1 MVNNKPSL
9 LLMVAG
15 QKGHDFV
22 CDLLNSLNE
31 SADIKAIVSYEQEDL
46 GKGFAE
52 IRRVADSNDI
62 RFHAT
67 RRPSQELLNSVNLV
81 FLVGWQ
87 YLIPDPTNRIIAIHD
102 SLLPRYRGF
111 SPTVNAL
118 INGETTIGVSA
129 FVPNNEVDAG
139 EVLAQESVDVS
150 HPIRLQDALQL
161 LRSCYVKTAAAVIE
175 QWSTGTLNPK
185 PQREDQATYSIWRDD
200 DDFRID
206 WNDSA
211 EKIRSFVFAVGFPYS
226 GALSTVE
233 GNDVR
238 VLELEIV
245 DDLVFE
251 IRHPGKIWKLDLD
264 GPIVVCGTGMVK
276 LTSIVDHEGRP
287 YHPSRLKLRFT

>member
-1 MVNNKPSL
+1 MAKYKPSL
-9 LLMVAG
+9 LLLVAG
-15 QKGHDFV
+15 QKGYYFV
-22 CDLLNSLNE
+22 CDIMDSMKDR
-31 SADIKAIVSYEQEDL
+31 ADIKAIVSYEQEDL

-52 IRRVADSNDI
+52 IRQVAEGNDI

-67 RRPSQELLNSVNLV
+67 RRPSQELLNSVDLV

-102 SLLPRYRGF
+102 SLLPRYKGF

-139 EVLAQESVDVS
+139 DVLAQESVDVS

-161 LRSCYVKTAAAVIE
+161 LRSCYVKAAAVVIE
-175 QWSTGTLNPK
+175 QWSTGTLQPR

-211 EKIRSFVFAVGFPYS
+211 ERIRTFVLAVGFPYL

-238 VLELEIV
+238 VLDVEIV

-251 IRHPGKIWKLDLD
+251 IRHPGKIWKIDLD
-264 GPIVVCGTGMVK
+264 GPIVICGIGMVK
-276 LTSIVDHEGRP
+276 LKSIVDHEGRP